1 MRADIEA
8 ARDAIKVQLQSKEFA
23 DILIAIY
30 EEKLEEAPQE
40 IFNEIYTVLKWAPQ
54 NFPNCQMGPARGL
67 NREEESLGWL
77 DIEYEFSLYV
87 MNTHTDEEHLQR
99 TLERLVRAMQDFYKA
114 KPSLLVEQSSCPI
127 WTGDEDYS
135 PLINQGDGRPFIQA
149 ASLTIFIRM
158 QR

>member
-8 ARDAIKVQLQSKEFA
+8 AKDAIKIQLLSKEFA

-54 NFPNCQMGPARGL
+54 NFPHVQMGPARGV
-67 NREEESLGWL
+67 NQNEESLGWL
-77 DIEYEFSLYV
+77 DLEYEFSLYV
-87 MNTHTDEEHLQR
+87 MATHTDEEQLQR
-99 TLERLVRAMQDFYKA
+99 SLERLVRAMQDFYKA
-114 KPSLLVEQSSCPI
+114 RPSLLVEQSNCPI